1 MNSKFLSIVI
11 YFFSFVKSNSKSTPV
26 SESLIETSIPDNQLL
41 LDTTQTRSS
50 PVKSFLKESSPD
62 HFFYYDF
69 PDDFSIYYKNP
80 DAIHLETQ
88 PESQLIQS
96 FNPDCLSATRM
107 KRFIVL
113 RVGKSFVSV
122 SYDNYQILSVPS
134 VEFLTKDHFDLLKMM
149 TI

>member
-1 MNSKFLSIVI
+1 MHSKFLSIVI
-11 YFFSFVKSNSKSTPV
+11 YFFSFGKSKSIPV
-26 SESLIETSIPDNQLL
+26 SEPLIETAILDNQLL
-41 LDTTQTRSS
+41 LDTTQTCPY

-88 PESQLIQS
+88 QEPQLMQS
-96 FNPDCLSATRM
+96 FNPEFLSPTRM

-113 RVGKSFVSV
+113 RSGKNFISV

>member
-1 MNSKFLSIVI
+1 MHSKFLSIVI
-11 YFFSFVKSNSKSTPV
+11 YFFSFGKSNSKSIPV
-26 SESLIETSIPDNQLL
+26 SEPLIETDILDDQLL
-41 LDTTQTRSS
+41 LDTTQTCPY

-88 PESQLIQS
+88 QEPQLMQS
-96 FNPDCLSATRM
+96 FNPECLSSTRM

-113 RVGKSFVSV
+113 RPLVVVIQKPTVGFTMFVSTG
-122 SYDNYQILSVPS
+122 SSPS
-134 VEFLTKDHFDLLKMM
+134 SKLPSK
-149 TI
+149 